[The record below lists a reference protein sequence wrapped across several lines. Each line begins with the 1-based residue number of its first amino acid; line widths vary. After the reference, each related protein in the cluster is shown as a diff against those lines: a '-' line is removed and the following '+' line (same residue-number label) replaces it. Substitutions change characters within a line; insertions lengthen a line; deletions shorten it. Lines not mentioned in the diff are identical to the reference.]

1 MYNMIGHWTN
11 DEMENVLY
19 RIVDVIMDKT
29 NKVRKQ
35 QKKIKVNKWSD
46 IDVLYRHV

>member
-19 RIVDVIMDKT
+19 NIVDVIMDKT

-35 QKKIKVNKWSD
+35 KKKGNKWSD